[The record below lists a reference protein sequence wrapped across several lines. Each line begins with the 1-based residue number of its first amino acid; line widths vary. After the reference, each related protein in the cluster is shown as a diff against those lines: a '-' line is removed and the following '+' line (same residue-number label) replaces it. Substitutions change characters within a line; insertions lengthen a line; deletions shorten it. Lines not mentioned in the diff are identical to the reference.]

1 MPESKTP
8 TGRGSTRAIVGFGTV
23 RRAPLILVAALALAL
38 PMPAAAFSK
47 TDLTIRMSDGV
58 DIAATYY
65 VPDGAPP
72 AAGRAAVMMLH
83 GLGESRTH
91 GDNAVGVSLNDMAET
106 HIVPQGYAVLT
117 FDARGHGASGGLVG
131 IDGPREI
138 ADVKE
143 LFAWLAARPGVDAAH
158 IGAFGYSYGGGAVWR
173 ATAEG
178 VPFAAIEVA
187 TAWTDL
193 YQALVP
199 QSLARSGVVLGFFTS
214 VAARAAPELEPILR
228 DALAGRNLAAV
239 KGFADARSSRQL
251 LASIRVPTFLMQGRR
266 DFAFD
271 VDQALDAYRR
281 LTVPKRLYLT
291 NFGHAPAAKPRAE
304 LDYLLPQARLWF
316 DRFLKGLPNGIDTR
330 PAVELAPDPWTGRV
344 ASYPRVPPPQT
355 LTATFSRLP
364 ASIGARGKVVRTW
377 PVRLRKLETFGAP
390 TVQLRLSSP
399 NGWPHVVVVL
409 SAPTPQRK
417 EIVISSGGAR
427 VRLTRR
433 PKTVTIR
440 LISQV
445 TAIPA
450 RSRLRLTIAA
460 TSTAQSPGNLLY
472 LTGAPNSAR
481 LTVGAARLTLP
492 VLAKPV
498 SR

>member
-1 MPESKTP
+1 VP
-8 TGRGSTRAIVGFGTV
+8 
-23 RRAPLILVAALALAL
+23 RAPLITAALLALAV
-38 PMPAAAFSK
+38 PAPAAAFSK
-47 TDLTIRMSDGV
+47 ADLTIRMSDGV

-72 AAGRAAVMMLH
+72 AAGRPAVMMLH
-83 GLGESRTH
+83 GLGESRTD
-91 GDNAVGVSLNDMAET
+91 GDNALGVSLNDMAET

-158 IGAFGYSYGGGAVWR
+158 IGAFGYSYGGGAIWR

-193 YQALVP
+193 YQAFVP
-199 QSLARSGVVLGFFTS
+199 QSLARSGVVLGFYSS

-239 KGFADARSSRQL
+239 KAFAEARSTRQL
-251 LASIRVPTFLMQGRR
+251 LGSIRVPTFLMQGRR

-271 VDQALDAYRR
+271 IDQALSAYRR
-281 LTVPKRLYLT
+281 LNVPKRLYLA
-291 NFGHAPAAKPRAE
+291 NFGHAPSTKPRAE
-304 LDYLLPQARLWF
+304 LDYLLPQARLWL

-330 PAVELAPDPWTGRV
+330 PGIELAPDPWTGRV
-344 ASYPRVPPPQT
+344 ASYARVPQT
-355 LTATFSRLP
+355 RTLGATFSRLP
-364 ASIGARGKVVRTW
+364 ATIRARGKVARTW
-377 PVRLRKLETFGAP
+377 PVRVRRLETFGAP

-409 SAPTPQRK
+409 SALTPSRK

-433 PKTVTIR
+433 PRAVNLR

-472 LTGAPNSAR
+472 LTGVPDSAR
-481 LTVGAARLTLP
+481 LTVGSARLTLP

>member
-1 MPESKTP
+1 VP
-8 TGRGSTRAIVGFGTV
+8 A
-23 RRAPLILVAALALAL
+23 
-38 PMPAAAFSK
+38 PAAAFSK
-47 TDLTIRMSDGV
+47 TDLTIRMSDSV

-72 AAGRAAVMMLH
+72 AGGRPAVLMLH
-83 GLGESRTH
+83 GLGESRTD
-91 GDNAVGVSLNDMAET
+91 GDNAVSVSLNDMAET
-106 HIVPQGYAVLT
+106 YVVPQGYAVLT

-138 ADVKE
+138 GDVKE
-143 LFAWLAARPGVDAAH
+143 LFAWLASRPGVDASH

-193 YQALVP
+193 YQAFVP
-199 QSLARSGVVLGFFTS
+199 QSLARTGVVLGFYTS

-228 DALAGRNLAAV
+228 DALAGRNLGGV
-239 KGFADARSSRQL
+239 KAFADARSTRQL
-251 LASIRVPTFLMQGRR
+251 LGSIRVPTFLMQGRR

-271 VDQALDAYRR
+271 VDQALTAYNR

-291 NFGHAPAAKPRAE
+291 NFGHAPATKPRTE
-304 LDYLLPQARLWF
+304 LDYMLPQARMWF

-330 PAVELAPDPWTGRV
+330 RPVEIAPDPWSGRV
-344 ASYPRVPPPQT
+344 ASFARVPQPRT
-355 LTATFSRLP
+355 VKATFARLP
-364 ASIGARGKVVRTW
+364 ASIRARGKVSRTW
-377 PVRLRKLETFGAP
+377 PVRVRRLETFGAP
-390 TVQLRLSSP
+390 TVQLKLASAT
-399 NGWPHVVVVL
+399 GWPHVVVVL
-409 SAPTPQRK
+409 SALTPQGK
-417 EIVISSGGAR
+417 EIVISAGGAR
-427 VRLTRR
+427 VRLTRK
-433 PKTVTIR
+433 PKNVAVR

-445 TAIPA
+445 TAVPA

-472 LTGAPNSAR
+472 LTGVPDSAR
-481 LTVGAARLTLP
+481 LTVSRARLTLP
-492 VLAKPV
+492 VLARPV

>member
-1 MPESKTP
+1 MPESNTP

-23 RRAPLILVAALALAL
+23 RRAPLIVLAALALAL
-38 PMPAAAFSK
+38 PGPAAAFSK
-47 TDLTIRMSDGV
+47 TDLTIRMSDAV

-72 AAGRAAVMMLH
+72 GGGRPAVIMLH
-83 GLGESRTH
+83 GLGESRTD
-91 GDNAVGVSLNDMAET
+91 GDNALGVSLNDMAET
-106 HIVPQGYAVLT
+106 HLVPQGYAVLT

-143 LFAWLAARPGVDAAH
+143 LFSWLASRPGVDATH

-173 ATAEG
+173 AAVEG
-178 VPFAAIEVA
+178 LPFAAIEVA

-193 YQALVP
+193 YQAFVP
-199 QSLARSGVVLGFFTS
+199 QSLARSGVVLGFYTS

-239 KGFADARSSRQL
+239 KAFADARSTRQL
-251 LASIRVPTFLMQGRR
+251 LGSIRVPTFIMQGRR

-271 VDQALDAYRR
+271 VDQALTAYRR

-291 NFGHAPAAKPRAE
+291 NFGHAPSTKPRAE
-304 LDYLLPQARLWF
+304 LDYMLPQARLWF
-316 DRFLKGLPNGIDTR
+316 DRFLKGLLNGIDTR
-330 PAVELAPDPWTGRV
+330 PPVEIAPDPWTGRV
-344 ASYPRVPPPQT
+344 ASYARVPQPRTVKASFVRRP
-355 LTATFSRLP
+355 AT
-364 ASIGARGKVVRTW
+364 IGARGKVARMW
-377 PVRLRKLETFGAP
+377 PIPVRKLETFGAP
-390 TVQLRLSSP
+390 TVQLRLSSST
-399 NGWPHVVVVL
+399 GWPHVVVVL
-409 SAPTPQRK
+409 SALTPQRK
-417 EIVISSGGAR
+417 EIVVSSGGAR
-427 VRLTRR
+427 VRLTRKPQR
-433 PKTVTIR
+433 VAVR

-445 TAIPA
+445 TAVPA

-460 TSTAQSPGNLLY
+460 TSTAQSSGNLLY
-472 LTGAPNSAR
+472 LTGVPDSAR
-481 LTVGAARLTLP
+481 VTVSGARLTLP
-492 VLAKPV
+492 VLAKAV

>member
-1 MPESKTP
+1 VP
-8 TGRGSTRAIVGFGTV
+8 
-23 RRAPLILVAALALAL
+23 RAPLILVALLALAV
-38 PMPAAAFSK
+38 PAPAAAFSK
-47 TDLTIRMSDGV
+47 ADLTIRMSDGV

-72 AAGRAAVMMLH
+72 AAGRPAVMMLH
-83 GLGESRTH
+83 GLGESRTD
-91 GDNAVGVSLNDMAET
+91 GDNAIGVSLNDMAEA

-138 ADVKE
+138 ADVRE
-143 LFAWLAARPGVDAAH
+143 LFAWLTARPEVDAAH
-158 IGAFGYSYGGGAVWR
+158 VGAFAYSYGGGAIWR

-193 YQALVP
+193 YQAFMP
-199 QSLARSGVVLGFFTS
+199 QSLARSGVVLGFYTS

-239 KGFADARSSRQL
+239 KAFADARSTRQL
-251 LASIRVPTFLMQGRR
+251 LGSIRVPTFLIQGRR

-271 VDQALDAYRR
+271 VDQALSAYRR

-291 NFGHAPAAKPRAE
+291 NFGHAPSTKPRAE

-330 PAVELAPDPWTGRV
+330 PAIELAPDPWAGRV
-344 ASYPRVPPPQT
+344 ASYARLPQT
-355 LTATFSRLP
+355 RTLKATFSRLP
-364 ASIGARGKVVRTW
+364 TTIGAKSKVARTW

-390 TVQLRLSSP
+390 TVQLKLSSP

-409 SAPTPQRK
+409 SAQTPQRK

-433 PKTVTIR
+433 PKAITVR

-445 TAIPA
+445 TAIPS

-472 LTGAPNSAR
+472 LTGVPDSAR
-481 LTVGAARLTLP
+481 LTVSGARLTLP

>member
-1 MPESKTP
+1 
-8 TGRGSTRAIVGFGTV
+8 V
-23 RRAPLILVAALALAL
+23 RRAPLILLAALALAL
-38 PMPAAAFSK
+38 PEPATAFSK
-47 TDLTIRMSDGV
+47 TDLTIRMSDAV

-65 VPDGAPP
+65 VPDGAPSAGGRP
-72 AAGRAAVMMLH
+72 AVIMLH

-106 HIVPQGYAVLT
+106 YVVPQGYAVLT

-138 ADVKE
+138 ADVRE
-143 LFAWLAARPGVDAAH
+143 LFAWLASRPGVDASH

-173 ATAEG
+173 AAAEG
-178 VPFAAIEVA
+178 VPFAAIDVA

-193 YQALVP
+193 YQAFVP

-228 DALAGRNLAAV
+228 DALAGRNLPAV
-239 KGFADARSSRQL
+239 KAFADARSTRQL
-251 LASIRVPTFLMQGRR
+251 LGSIRVPTFLMQGRR

-271 VDQALDAYRR
+271 VDQALTAYRR
-281 LTVPKRLYLT
+281 LTVPKKLYLT
-291 NFGHAPAAKPRAE
+291 NFGHAPSTKPRAE
-304 LDYLLPQARLWF
+304 LDYMLPQARLWF

-330 PAVELAPDPWTGRV
+330 QPVEIAPDPWTGRA
-344 ASYPRVPPPQT
+344 ASYARVPQT
-355 LTATFSRLP
+355 RTVKASFVRLP
-364 ASIGARGKVVRTW
+364 ASIGARGKVARTW
-377 PVRLRKLETFGAP
+377 PIPVRRLETFGAP
-390 TVQLRLSSP
+390 TVQLKLSSST
-399 NGWPHVVVVL
+399 GWPHVVVVL
-409 SAPTPQRK
+409 SALTPQRK
-417 EIVISSGGAR
+417 EIVVSSGGAR
-427 VRLTRR
+427 VRLTRK
-433 PKTVTIR
+433 PTIVAVR

-445 TAIPA
+445 TAVPA

-460 TSTAQSPGNLLY
+460 TSTAQSPRNLLY
-472 LTGAPNSAR
+472 LTGVPDTAR
-481 LTVGAARLTLP
+481 LTVGGARLTLP

>member
-1 MPESKTP
+1 
-8 TGRGSTRAIVGFGTV
+8 V
-23 RRAPLILVAALALAL
+23 RRAPLIVLAALALAL
-38 PMPAAAFSK
+38 PGPAAAFSK
-47 TDLTIRMSDGV
+47 TDLTIRMSDAV

-72 AAGRAAVMMLH
+72 GGGRPAVIMLH
-83 GLGESRTH
+83 GLGESRTD
-91 GDNAVGVSLNDMAET
+91 GDNALGVSLNDMAET
-106 HIVPQGYAVLT
+106 HLVPQGYAVLT

-143 LFAWLAARPGVDAAH
+143 LFSWLASRPGVDATH

-173 ATAEG
+173 AAAEG

-193 YQALVP
+193 YQAFVP
-199 QSLARSGVVLGFFTS
+199 QSLARSGVVLGFYTS

-239 KGFADARSSRQL
+239 KAFADARSTRQL
-251 LASIRVPTFLMQGRR
+251 LGSIRVPTFIMQGRR

-271 VDQALDAYRR
+271 VDQALTAYRR

-291 NFGHAPAAKPRAE
+291 NFGHAPSTKPRTE
-304 LDYLLPQARLWF
+304 LDYMLPQARLWF
-316 DRFLKGLPNGIDTR
+316 DRFLKGLLNGIDTR
-330 PAVELAPDPWTGRV
+330 PPVEIAPDPWIGRV
-344 ASYPRVPPPQT
+344 ASYAGVPPRRVVK
-355 LTATFSRLP
+355 ASFGRLP
-364 ASIGARGKVVRTW
+364 ASIGARGKVARTW
-377 PVRLRKLETFGAP
+377 PVRLRRLETFGAP
-390 TVQLRLSSP
+390 TVQLRLSSST
-399 NGWPHVVVVL
+399 GWPHVVVVL
-409 SAPTPQRK
+409 SALTPQRK
-417 EIVISSGGAR
+417 EIVVSSGGAR
-427 VRLTRR
+427 VRLTRK
-433 PKTVTIR
+433 PKTVAVR

-445 TAIPA
+445 TAVPA

-472 LTGAPNSAR
+472 LTGVPDSAR
-481 LTVGAARLTLP
+481 LTVRGARLTLP
-492 VLAKPV
+492 VLAKTV

>member
-1 MPESKTP
+1 MP
-8 TGRGSTRAIVGFGTV
+8 
-23 RRAPLILVAALALAL
+23 RAPLITAALLALAV
-38 PMPAAAFSK
+38 PAPAAAFSK
-47 TDLTIRMSDGV
+47 ADLTIRMSDGV

-72 AAGRAAVMMLH
+72 AAGRPAVMMLH
-83 GLGESRTH
+83 GLGESRTD
-91 GDNAVGVSLNDMAET
+91 GDNALGVSLNDMAET

-143 LFAWLAARPGVDAAH
+143 LFAWLAARPRVDAAH
-158 IGAFGYSYGGGAVWR
+158 IGAFGYSYGGGAIWR

-193 YQALVP
+193 YQAFVP
-199 QSLARSGVVLGFFTS
+199 QSLARSGVVLGFYSS
-214 VAARAAPELEPILR
+214 VGARAAPELEPILR

-239 KGFADARSSRQL
+239 KAFAEARSTRQL
-251 LASIRVPTFLMQGRR
+251 LGSIRVPTFLMQGRR

-271 VDQALDAYRR
+271 IDQALSAYRR
-281 LTVPKRLYLT
+281 LNVPKRLYLA
-291 NFGHAPAAKPRAE
+291 NFGHAPSTKPRAE
-304 LDYLLPQARLWF
+304 LDYLLPQARLWL
-316 DRFLKGLPNGIDTR
+316 DRFLKGVPNGIDTR
-330 PAVELAPDPWTGRV
+330 PGIELAPDPWTGRV
-344 ASYPRVPPPQT
+344 ASYARVPQT
-355 LTATFSRLP
+355 RTLGATFSRLP
-364 ASIGARGKVVRTW
+364 ATIRARGKVARTW
-377 PVRLRKLETFGAP
+377 PVRVRRLETFGAP

-409 SAPTPQRK
+409 SALTPSRK

-433 PKTVTIR
+433 PRAVTVR

-472 LTGAPNSAR
+472 LTGVPDSAR
-481 LTVGAARLTLP
+481 LTVGSARLTLP